1 MLNGSLSFSIK
12 ISEIIKREK
21 LVNSALLKKISK
33 FYGLN
38 MDPDNFVSIADPGSG
53 SKLNGS

>member
-38 MDPDNFVSIADPGSG
+38 MDPDNFFSIADPGSG